1 MQVIGIAVNF
11 QFADNLRILL
21 VTQVKQLERINEPEG
36 NQVGT
41 VDMRISRLRKNY
53 KALLTSPSACKPSGA
68 KATSLWTMPGHTTLS
83 GCQP

>member
-1 MQVIGIAVNF
+1 VQVIGIAVNF

-41 VDMRISRLRKNY
+41 VDVRISRLRKNW
-53 KALLTSPSACKPSGA
+53 KEILTSPSA
-68 KATSLWTMPGHTTLS
+68 
-83 GCQP
+83 

>member
-41 VDMRISRLRKNY
+41 VDVRISRLRKNW
-53 KALLTSPSACKPSGA
+53 KEILTSPSA
-68 KATSLWTMPGHTTLS
+68 
-83 GCQP
+83 